1 MALPPPLAALPP
13 TIAPRLVAP
22 IPPLA
27 PTATRYGGLALRD
40 IAFGSSQGRLGKG
53 GQGTVRLGR
62 HYGGRLAVKHFGV
75 GSSWRQPDATH
86 IVIYSQKETGTKHLA
101 GRVACKLAADNY
113 GASEW
118 WLLLELAPES

>member
-1 MALPPPLAALPP
+1 M
-13 TIAPRLVAP
+13 
-22 IPPLA
+22 A
-27 PTATRYGGLALRD
+27 PTASRYGGLALRD

-62 HYGGRLAVKHFGV
+62 HYGGRLAVLDGATGWYVGTVQHFGV

-86 IVIYSQKETGTKHLA
+86 IVMYSQKETGTKHLA

-118 WLLLELAPES
+118 WLLLEPAPES